1 MTSSLSDLL
10 ITVAPGEILVEM
22 LSWLSF
28 VQRWSVLI
36 QVLLV
41 LVVVLVAR
49 TRSILLKRN
58 QRLQRMLNRVGLH
71 QRFPDSV
78 RVLVGPALVLLM
90 AGVFAWIQV
99 PFGLLRYFGLLWLGW
114 NLFTPLKRL
123 VEKTNPRFPI
133 GEVETTLFKPIYVFT
148 ATLSLLSLLGSRENL
163 ARIGV
168 ANLFGVEIT
177 LGKVY
182 TAIVAIYLIVTIASR
197 PAALMAWLSGV
208 IFGVEKRN
216 QRGLELLFRYSVI
229 GIGIIGVAYYIG
241 ITGNAFVAIAGGLS
255 VGIGFGTKE
264 IISNFISSIWLL
276 FEGSVRPGEILMI
289 DGDPCTVRKLGLR
302 ATQLRRGR
310 DGAELLIPNQ
320 NFFTQEAA
328 SYTATET
335 SRRDSVVVG
344 AAYRHDPDKIIDL
357 LLEIAADH
365 SKVKKYPPPAAFVTE
380 FAESSINYKML
391 FWVADPLD
399 AFNVGSDLRRAIWKR
414 FEQDNI
420 SIPFP
425 QRQIYPMEWPPS
437 EQRSL
442 RPQLQAEPNI
452 DGELTDDMS

>member
-1 MTSSLSDLL
+1 MTSTLSDLL
-10 ITVAPGEILVEM
+10 ITVAPGEILIEI

-28 VQRWSVLI
+28 VQRWPVLI
-36 QVLLV
+36 QLLVV

-58 QRLQRMLNRVGLH
+58 QRLQRMLNRAGLY
-71 QRFPDSV
+71 QRFPDSI

-90 AGVFAWIQV
+90 AGVFALLQA

-452 DGELTDDMS
+452 EGELTDDMS

>member
-1 MTSSLSDLL
+1 MTSTLSDLL
-10 ITVAPGEILVEM
+10 ITVAPGEILIEI

-28 VQRWSVLI
+28 VQRWPVLI
-36 QVLLV
+36 QLLVV

-58 QRLQRMLNRVGLH
+58 QRLQRMLNRAGLY
-71 QRFPDSV
+71 QRFPDSI

-90 AGVFAWIQV
+90 AGVFALLQV

-399 AFNVGSDLRRAIWKR
+399 AFNVSSDLRRAIWKR

-442 RPQLQAEPNI
+442 RPQRQAEPNI
-452 DGELTDDMS
+452 EGELTDDMS

>member
-1 MTSSLSDLL
+1 MSTLSNLL
-10 ITVAPGEILVEM
+10 ITVAPGDILVEM
-22 LSWLSF
+22 VSWLSF
-28 VQRWSVLI
+28 VQRWPVLI
-36 QVLLV
+36 QLCLV
-41 LVVVLVAR
+41 LVVLLIAR
-49 TRSILLKRN
+49 TRSILLRRN
-58 QRLQRMLNRVGLH
+58 QRLQRLLNRAGLH
-71 QRFPDSV
+71 QRFPDSI

-90 AGVFAWIQV
+90 AGGFALIQA
-99 PFGLLRYFGLLWLGW
+99 PFGLLRYFGMLWLGW
-114 NLFTPLKRL
+114 NLFTPLKML

-133 GEVETTLFKPIYVFT
+133 GEIETTLFKPIYVFT

-168 ANLFGVEIT
+168 ANLFEVEIT
-177 LGKVY
+177 LGKMY

-208 IFGVEKRN
+208 IFGVQKRN

-229 GIGIIGVAYYIG
+229 GFGIIGVAYYIG
-241 ITGNAFVAIAGGLS
+241 INGNAFIAIAGGLS

-344 AAYRHDPDKIIDL
+344 AAYRHDPDKIIDM

-365 SKVKKYPPPAAFVTE
+365 SKVKKYPPAAAFVTE

-414 FEQDNI
+414 FEKEKI
-420 SIPFP
+420 TIPFP
-425 QRQIYPMEWPPS
+425 QRQIYPMEWPPKT
-437 EQRSL
+437 QQSL
-442 RPQLQAEPNI
+442 RPQLQAEQVI
-452 DGELTDDMS
+452 DQEATEDMS

>member
-1 MTSSLSDLL
+1 MMSTFSNPL
-10 ITVAPGEILVEM
+10 ITVAPGDILVEM

-28 VQRWSVLI
+28 VERWPVLI
-36 QVLLV
+36 QLILVLIVLLI
-41 LVVVLVAR
+41 AR
-49 TRSILLKRN
+49 TRSILLRRN
-58 QRLQRMLNRVGLH
+58 RHLQRLLNRAGLH
-71 QRFPDSV
+71 QRFPDSI
-78 RVLVGPALVLLM
+78 RVLLGPALLLLL
-90 AGVFAWIQV
+90 AGVFAVVQV
-99 PFGLLRYFGLLWLGW
+99 PYGLLRYFGLLWLGW
-114 NLFTPLKRL
+114 NLFTPLKVL

-148 ATLSLLSLLGSRENL
+148 ATLSLLSLLGSQENL
-163 ARIGV
+163 ARIGI
-168 ANLFGVEIT
+168 ANLFEVEIT
-177 LGKVY
+177 LGKLY

-197 PAALMAWLSGV
+197 PAALMAWMSGV
-208 IFGVEKRN
+208 IFGVQKRN

-241 ITGNAFVAIAGGLS
+241 INGNAFIAIAGGLS

-289 DGDPCTVRKLGLR
+289 NGDPCTVRKLGLR
-302 ATQLRRGR
+302 ATQLKRGR

-344 AAYRHDPDKIIDL
+344 AAYRHDPDKIIDI

-365 SKVKKYPPPAAFVTE
+365 SKVKKYPPAAAFVTE

-391 FWVADPLD
+391 FWVANPLD

-414 FEQDNI
+414 FEKENI

-425 QRQIYPMEWPPS
+425 QRQIYSMEWPPKT
-437 EQRSL
+437 QQSL
-442 RPQLQAEPNI
+442 RPQLQAEQSI
-452 DGELTDDMS
+452 DHEPSDGVS